1 MKQPTTAPILLLSI
15 LFLLFSIIG
24 GILLYVS
31 DLATHPFRL
40 VIAIMFLIASAA
52 IVARP
57 VVYFLTRGAGSLF
70 FPNNTSQNKPP
81 LYSMAQAKRI
91 QGNYND
97 AFQLY
102 NEIVKVHPQELS
114 AWRAMVEISLDNLK
128 DVKLAQKVLEKG
140 LHAIPTVNGRDLLQ
154 RTFDE
159 GLE

>member
-1 MKQPTTAPILLLSI
+1 
-15 LFLLFSIIG
+15 
-24 GILLYVS
+24 
-31 DLATHPFRL
+31 
-40 VIAIMFLIASAA
+40 MFLIASAA

-70 FPNNTSQNKPP
+70 FPNSTSQNKPP